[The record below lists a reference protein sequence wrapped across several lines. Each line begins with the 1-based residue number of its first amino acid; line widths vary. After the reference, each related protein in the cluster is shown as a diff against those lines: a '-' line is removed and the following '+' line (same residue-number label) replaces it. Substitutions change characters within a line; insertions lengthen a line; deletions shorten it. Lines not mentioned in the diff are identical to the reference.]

1 MITLTA
7 KIDILGGNNKALSL
21 GSPDLSGNNISSN
34 LSSVVGVK
42 KQGSNPFIIGASAL
56 GDGST
61 FSDNVDYFIGQE
73 LSDDNGFFKT
83 PYEIKVVGE
92 NITSLT
98 LVFDEINNRHP
109 TSIVIDGI
117 EYFDDDPIYTI
128 SLSPT
133 NEHLIKITNWNAPKY
148 PLVLSGLF
156 VGVSVDIGFDKNN
169 LVSII
174 YSMYERSDYKLPSYG
189 VISNTGELK
198 FNDLTGEIKD
208 YANQNFLVEGLD
220 VTLSIRNTVI
230 NKRKEI
236 GILKTT
242 EWDYN
247 EYNRVVSVTLKD
259 ELTEWQDIHNDGFPY
274 DPRNPYAV
282 LPNGT
287 MEDLYKWLWKET
299 PQKYNMLSFDKLSS
313 ITQNILTNTK
323 ITYPLLESG
332 NLWQQWT
339 KLCQVCALYI
349 YKDKGVTTCNYTYG
363 S

>member
-7 KIDILGGNNKALSL
+7 KINILEGNSGTLS
-21 GSPDLSGNNISSN
+21 GVSANVSGNNISSEIDSI
-34 LSSVVGVK
+34 LST
-42 KQGSNPFIIGASAL
+42 QTIATNPFIIGASTL

-61 FSDNVDYFIGQE
+61 FSDKVDYFIGQE
-73 LSDDNGFFKT
+73 LSDDNGFFET

-98 LVFDEINNRHP
+98 LVFDETNNRHP
-109 TSIVIDGI
+109 TSIVIDGV

-128 SLSPT
+128 SLNPT

-156 VGVSVDIGFDKNN
+156 AGVSVGVGFDKNN
-169 LVSII
+169 LVSIM

-189 VISNTGELK
+189 VVSNTGELK

-208 YANQNFLVEGLD
+208 YANQNLLVEGLD
-220 VTLSIRNTVI
+220 VTLSITNTI
-230 NKRKEI
+230 SNKTKKI
-236 GILKTT
+236 GVLKTN

-259 ELTEWQDIHNDGFPY
+259 ELTEWQDIQVDGITY
-274 DPRNPYAV
+274 DPRITEPTSMGFFYDYLCEKTPRKYKMLSYVELDETVKDLLSSTKVPYAF
-282 LPNGT
+282 LQSGS
-287 MEDLYKWLWKET
+287 LWE
-299 PQKYNMLSFDKLSS
+299 QWE
-313 ITQNILTNTK
+313 K
-323 ITYPLLESG
+323 ICHACG
-332 NLWQQWT
+332 
-339 KLCQVCALYI
+339 LYI
-349 YKDKGVTTCNYTYG
+349 YKNSQGRTVCSYSLG